1 MEVKNRNGGALVGGV
16 LLILFG
22 LLILSSQ
29 FFSGFD
35 FWGTFWPF
43 IIIGVGA
50 MFFVGMAAG
59 GKSTA
64 GLAIPGSI
72 ITGIGLMLFVQNL
85 TNHFESWAYGWTVII
100 ISVGLGIYIMGWW
113 GQNPEQRRGGAGVM
127 RIGLILFI
135 IFGAFFEMIF
145 NSSQLANYFFP
156 AALILFGLYLIVR
169 QSGLLSAKKSDDQ
182 PTNTNT
188 L

>member
-1 MEVKNRNGGALVGGV
+1 MEIKSRNSGSLVGGI

-22 LLILSSQ
+22 LLVLLSQ
-29 FFSGFD
+29 FFRGFD
-35 FWGTFWPF
+35 FWSAFWPF

-50 MFFVGMAAG
+50 MFFIGMAAG

-72 ITGIGLMLFVQNL
+72 ITGIGLMLFIQNL
-85 TNHFESWAYGWTVII
+85 TNHFESWAYGWTIII

-113 GQNPEQRRGGAGVM
+113 GGNTEQRHSGAGVM
-127 RIGLILFI
+127 RVGLILFI

-145 NSSQLANYFFP
+145 NSSTLANYIFP
-156 AALILFGLYLIVR
+156 VGLILLGLYLVFKR
-169 QSGLLSAKKSDDQ
+169 SGLLPAKRPDDQ
-182 PTNTNT
+182 SNNSTT

>member
-1 MEVKNRNGGALVGGV
+1 MENNSRNSGALVGGV

-22 LLILSSQ
+22 LLALTTQI
-29 FFSGFD
+29 FKGFD
-35 FWGTFWPF
+35 FWSAFWPF
-43 IIIGVGA
+43 IIVGIGAV
-50 MFFVGMAAG
+50 FFVGMAAG

-72 ITGIGLMLFVQNL
+72 ITGIGLMLFIQNL

-100 ISVGLGIYIMGWW
+100 ISVGVGIYIMGWW
-113 GQNPEQRRGGAGVM
+113 GGDAEQRRSGAGVM
-127 RIGLILFI
+127 RVGLVMFI

-145 NSSQLANYFFP
+145 NSSVLADYIFP
-156 AALILFGLYLIVR
+156 AGLILLGLYLVFKR
-169 QSGLLSAKKSDDQ
+169 SGILPGKRTDDQ
-182 PTNTNT
+182 PTDKT

>member
-1 MEVKNRNGGALVGGV
+1 MEGNSRNSGALVGGV
-16 LLILFG
+16 LLILLG
-22 LLILSSQ
+22 LLVLVSQ

-50 MFFVGMAAG
+50 MFFIGMAAG

-72 ITGIGLMLFVQNL
+72 ITGIGLMLFIQNL

-100 ISVGLGIYIMGWW
+100 ISVGLGITIMGWW
-113 GQNPEQRRGGAGVM
+113 SGNKGQRRSGVGLM
-127 RIGLILFI
+127 RVGLVMFIL
-135 IFGAFFEMIF
+135 FGAFFEMLF
-145 NSSQLANYFFP
+145 NSSTLANYIFP
-156 AALILFGLYLIVR
+156 VGLILLGLYLVLKQFGLLPVKR
-169 QSGLLSAKKSDDQ
+169 TDDQSG
-182 PTNTNT
+182 NTP